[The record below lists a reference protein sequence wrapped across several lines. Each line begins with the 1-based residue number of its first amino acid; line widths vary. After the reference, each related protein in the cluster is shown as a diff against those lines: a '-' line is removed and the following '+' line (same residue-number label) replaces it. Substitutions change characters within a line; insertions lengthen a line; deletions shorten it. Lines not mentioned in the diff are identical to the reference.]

1 MTMQWLFSIYV
12 YIEKHFFYTINR
24 KILGNLAFL
33 FAIQLMSFAYL
44 NDLIPD
50 DKHEKGYIAFLF
62 SLAAFAFTLYYL
74 KYLIVRP
81 VKHMLRTLENIN
93 EQQGDLSQ
101 QLPRFSHDEFG
112 DLAKSYNHLAKNL
125 QTLLQ
130 DTYSHALSASKV
142 NEQVLQSV
150 EQGINNTDQQQGL
163 GEAIHNSCNQLK
175 QSIRSISSNIEQL
188 SSTTKVNVKTAQ
200 KSSADLI
207 DMQDK
212 INGINQLLGNFAET
226 VGKLSE
232 SANNIRNIL
241 KLVEDFSEQTNL
253 LALNAAIEAARAGE
267 SGRGF
272 AVVAD
277 EVRSLSQKINTAT
290 TQINEHITGMETL
303 VKHTEQ
309 ESSQLYAQSDTL
321 KLLMGENSEKF
332 RLMVEAFNQDLNA
345 LSGVADAVSVVEATS
360 EENDSLATSI
370 NKLGY
375 DITNSMKDVNSNT
388 QEMIK
393 ETAMTQKQLSRFL

>member
-1 MTMQWLFSIYV
+1 
-12 YIEKHFFYTINR
+12 
-24 KILGNLAFL
+24 
-33 FAIQLMSFAYL
+33 
-44 NDLIPD
+44 
-50 DKHEKGYIAFLF
+50 
-62 SLAAFAFTLYYL
+62 
-74 KYLIVRP
+74 
-81 VKHMLRTLENIN
+81 
-93 EQQGDLSQ
+93 
-101 QLPRFSHDEFG
+101 
-112 DLAKSYNHLAKNL
+112 
-125 QTLLQ
+125 
-130 DTYSHALSASKV
+130 
-142 NEQVLQSV
+142 
-150 EQGINNTDQQQGL
+150 
-163 GEAIHNSCNQLK
+163 
-175 QSIRSISSNIEQL
+175 
-188 SSTTKVNVKTAQ
+188 
-200 KSSADLI
+200 
-207 DMQDK
+207 
-212 INGINQLLGNFAET
+212 ET

-277 EVRSLSQKINTAT
+277 EVRSLAQKINTAT